1 MMTNEEIFLEEEE
14 ELDFTDWW
22 DRLDDIEQEEYSRLE
37 TEYEEEGE

>member
-22 DRLDDIEQEEYSRLE
+22 DRLDDIEREEYSRLE